1 MHSSIAVLTTITGP
15 KARQIYKQMT
25 GREPDCTRMG
35 SSKAVLTTITG
46 PKARDIYDEMT
57 RPHHFSD
64 KEFGKEIMMPF
75 RSRHFWWIFFTKWIW
90 KK

>member
-1 MHSSIAVLTTITGP
+1 MHSSKAVLTTITGP

-46 PKARDIYDEMT
+46 PKARAIYDEMT

-64 KEFGKEIMMPF
+64 KELKKTIRENDKRLAKEGLT
-75 RSRHFWWIFFTKWIW
+75 FWKLLRL
-90 KK
+90 